1 VLGQAKAKPC
11 YPVLI
16 YCGVVVVGKRGQQ
29 RKQARKKSI
38 PLVVKV
44 LD

>member
-1 VLGQAKAKPC
+1 M
-11 YPVLI
+11 PVLFTI
-16 YCGVVVVGKRGQQ
+16 FMPIFYNCYSCREGEQQ
-29 RKQARKKSI
+29 RKQARKKPI